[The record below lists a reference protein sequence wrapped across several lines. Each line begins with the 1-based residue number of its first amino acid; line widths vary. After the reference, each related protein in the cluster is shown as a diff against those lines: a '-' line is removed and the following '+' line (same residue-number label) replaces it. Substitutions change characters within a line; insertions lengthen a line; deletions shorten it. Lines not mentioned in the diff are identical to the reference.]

1 MGINLKNNLFTF
13 DGISTQDF
21 GIMLSGFDTYSTP
34 KRDVTM
40 MTVPGRSGELTIDNG
55 RFENVELTYKC
66 LVYKDNLYG
75 YEAFRSFMAS
85 CRGYQRLE
93 DNFHPD
99 EFRLAVF
106 KDEIEPKLKGDYEAA
121 SFEITFNCK
130 PQRYLKSGEESITLT
145 DGGILANPTLFDAKP
160 LIRAYANGN
169 LVVNG
174 NTFTITNINEYV
186 DIDCDIMNA
195 YKGSTNM
202 NANVSGIFPCLTR
215 GENVI
220 QYTGRLD
227 IIPRWYN
234 I

>member
-1 MGINLKNNLFTF
+1 MGISLKENLFTF
-13 DGISTQDF
+13 GNKSTKDF
-21 GIMLSGFDTYSTP
+21 GIVLSGFDTYSTP
-34 KRDVTM
+34 ERDVTM
-40 MTVPGRSGELTIDNG
+40 MSVPGRSGDLTLDNG

-66 LVYKDNLYG
+66 LIYKNNLRD

-93 DNFHPD
+93 DNFHP
-99 EFRLAVF
+99 EEYRVAVF
-106 KDEIEPKLKGDYEAA
+106 KDDISPKLKGDYEAA

-130 PQRYLKSGEESITLT
+130 PQRYLKSGEESITIEN
-145 DGGILANPTLFDAKP
+145 GGIIVNPTLFESKP

-174 NTFTITNINEYV
+174 KTFTITNIDEYI

-202 NANVSGIFPCLTR
+202 NNNVSGIFPYFIT

-227 IIPRWYN
+227 IVPRWYTL
-234 I
+234 